1 MTYPSANESVT
12 PEPTEARTN
21 EARQLIV
28 DLCANLLTEVE
39 TAAPSRV
46 VAIAV
51 GLDQALKFLRQLAE
65 QQQKASVEERSA
77 SVN

>member
-28 DLCANLLTEVE
+28 DPARTY
-39 TAAPSRV
+39 
-46 VAIAV
+46 
-51 GLDQALKFLRQLAE
+51 
-65 QQQKASVEERSA
+65 
-77 SVN
+77 